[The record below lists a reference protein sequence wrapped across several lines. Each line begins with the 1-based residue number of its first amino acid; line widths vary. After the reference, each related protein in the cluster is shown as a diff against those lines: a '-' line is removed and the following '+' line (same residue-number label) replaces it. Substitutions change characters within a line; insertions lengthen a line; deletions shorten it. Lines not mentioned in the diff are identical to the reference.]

1 MLYICFRFR
10 YIIIHNLLNFS
21 LKNWDEII
29 KMIVYDCS
37 VLDGRIRESIK
48 ELCVVNLFFAR
59 DEFDFMALFVDSEKS
74 PVFFDREKRYRKDS

>member
-37 VLDGRIRESIK
+37 ILNGRIRESIK
-48 ELCVVNLFFAR
+48 ELCVVNLFWAR
-59 DEFDFMALFVDSEKS
+59 DEFDFMALLVDSEKS
-74 PVFFDREKRYRKDS
+74 PVFFDKGKRSRMDL